1 MHLICWQSTIGSMAS
16 ALEGLERVF
25 EWGFHCLAG
34 LPAVILVEVHPYGL
48 QDFSVVAFGH

>member
-1 MHLICWQSTIGSMAS
+1 MAS

-34 LPAVILVEVHPYGL
+34 LPAVVMVEVHPYGL